1 MRLHVEV
8 IDIGHFSVA
17 MAAGRRAAL
26 SLSKKVDII
35 NLVEKGET
43 SRSTIAEEFCI
54 ARSTVT
60 LLYSKRKDIREAF
73 DSSKYC
79 STRKRL
85 RLAKY
90 CIAISR
96 MLILM

>member
-8 IDIGHFSVA
+8 MGHFSVA
-17 MAAGRRAAL
+17 MAAGKRAAL
-26 SLSKKVDII
+26 SLSKKV
-35 NLVEKGET
+35 EKGER
-43 SRSTIAEEFCI
+43 SRSAIVEEFCI

-73 DSSKYC
+73 NSSKFC
-79 STRKRL
+79 STRQRL

-90 CIAISR
+90 SDIEDAHSHVGA
-96 MLILM
+96 

>member
-8 IDIGHFSVA
+8 IGHFSVA
-17 MAAGRRAAL
+17 MAAGKRAAL

-35 NLVEKGET
+35 NLVEKGER

-73 DSSKYC
+73 DSSKFC

-90 CIAISR
+90 SDIEDAHSHVGA
-96 MLILM
+96 